1 MEEKL
6 MQLIFNSID
15 ELNEQFSNDIQLKK
29 SKETIIFGKNGQLD
43 SLALVN
49 LLVVIEQN
57 IEDELNVSLT
67 IADEKAMSQEHSPF
81 RTIETL
87 MNYIQILLKDEL
99 ND

>member
-1 MEEKL
+1 

-15 ELNEQFSNDIQLKK
+15 ELNEQLLNDIQLQK
-29 SKETIIFGKNGQLD
+29 SKETILFGENGQLD

-49 LLVVIEQN
+49 LIVIIEQN
-57 IEDELNVSLT
+57 IEDKLNVSIT
-67 IADEKAMSQEHSPF
+67 IADEQAMSQKHSPF

>member
-1 MEEKL
+1 